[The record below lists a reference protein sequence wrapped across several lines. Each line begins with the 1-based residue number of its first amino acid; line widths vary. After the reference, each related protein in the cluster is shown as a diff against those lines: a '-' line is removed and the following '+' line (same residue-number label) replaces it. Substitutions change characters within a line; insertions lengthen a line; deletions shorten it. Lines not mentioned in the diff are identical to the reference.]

1 MINSRKRLKAMPVW
15 CWAHNKA
22 SIVTP
27 AAVNGSVMTT
37 ARAGGTRPTGGP
49 ASSAPAPGPFLSPP
63 GFFVNLLLQHCVA
76 ACPIAPAPHIPFS
89 SPGTLFLPSL
99 WWRLP
104 AFSKG
109 FLGSHLPSK
118 ASHTPSGHPHPSSGP
133 VAPQPVGDAV
143 LSLDIKVLRARVT
156 LRQGR

>member
-76 ACPIAPAPHIPFS
+76 ACPHCSCTPHS
-89 SPGTLFLPSL
+89 FLLTWDPLPPLSVVEAPSL
-99 WWRLP
+99 LQGLP
-104 AFSKG
+104 RKSLALQSI
-109 FLGSHLPSK
+109 
-118 ASHTPSGHPHPSSGP
+118 SHTLRTPSP
-133 VAPQPVGDAV
+133 
-143 LSLDIKVLRARVT
+143 LLRACGSPT
-156 LRQGR
+156 SG